1 MTSPNNKGRNM
12 KLLII
17 GLLATLSINSFAAN
31 LDNQTTIKCE
41 KSEYVNPSTSSLIV
55 SEVCWDDS
63 IQDSDDIIS
72 EKIISSVK
80 CDLDSTCFK
89 K

>member
-1 MTSPNNKGRNM
+1 M
-12 KLLII
+12 KLFIF
-17 GLLATLSINSFAAN
+17 GLLATLSINSFAASI
-31 LDNQTTIKCE
+31 DNQLNIKCE
-41 KSEYVNPSTSSLIV
+41 TSQYIDVSASSLV
-55 SEVCWDDS
+55 TSEVCWNDS

-80 CDLDSTCFK
+80 CDLNSTCFK

>member
-1 MTSPNNKGRNM
+1 M
-12 KLLII
+12 KSLIFGLLIASS
-17 GLLATLSINSFAAN
+17 LNSYASN
-31 LDNQTTIKCE
+31 LDTSSNVRCE
-41 KSEYVNPSTSSLIV
+41 KSEYIDVKTSSIIV

-63 IQDSDDIIS
+63 LEDSDDIIS

-80 CDLDSTCFK
+80 CDLNSTCFK